1 RSGRP
6 GSGPPLPRGR
16 HGGELALGAVADEV
30 AQPAVDLRRVPMLD
44 LVGELAAMEFGI
56 SAGED
61 ILVERV
67 DVVVAAHEDAAV
79 DPGQA
84 QSGPNQAER
93 VGECEPRGDD
103 GRARRQAG
111 APELQL

>member
-1 RSGRP
+1 
-6 GSGPPLPRGR
+6 
-16 HGGELALGAVADEV
+16 
-30 AQPAVDLRRVPMLD
+30 MLD

-79 DPGQA
+79 DPWQA
-84 QSGPNQAER
+84 QS
-93 VGECEPRGDD
+93 
-103 GRARRQAG
+103 ARF
-111 APELQL
+111 